1 MHLELANRPP
11 TPDLSADGLVLA
23 FRSSPHL
30 EVVGT
35 MSAQLAGGRGS
46 VVVEVLAA
54 SHRVHLLEGAD
65 TVATEQVACLGA
77 SPASPLPARA
87 THEAGRHRLRF
98 TASRPEL
105 GAEGLTRLASRLRT
119 ADGDRALVVSFPGH
133 PDALTSVQV
142 LDDGWETWHLYPG
155 AAPHALRTRTRVSTR

>member
-1 MHLELANRPP
+1 MHLELANRPA

-30 EVVGT
+30 EVVAT
-35 MSAQLAGGRGS
+35 TSAPLGGALGS

-54 SHRVHLLEGAD
+54 SHRVHLLDGTS

-77 SPASPLPARA
+77 PPASPMPTRA
-87 THEAGRHRLRF
+87 THEAGGRCLRF
-98 TASRPEL
+98 SASRPEL
-105 GAEGLTRLASRLRT
+105 GAEALSRLASRLRT
-119 ADGDRALVVSFPGH
+119 CDDERTLVVSFPGH

-155 AAPHALRTRTRVSTR
+155 AAPHALRTRTRVSAR